1 MVKVAR
7 RRKAKKIML
16 PTMSKAAT
24 PDDLESELPLGLRKI
39 FQRLRSF
46 VKREAP
52 QLDEQVKWGGICWV
66 GKGVVCYAHAVGDRA
81 DFGFFK
87 GVMLKDPVKILEGD
101 GKFLRHVKVRREAD
115 IREKELAGLLAQAL
129 TADGGSKF

>member
-24 PDDLESELPLGLRKI
+24 PDELVDELGPEMRRT

-52 QLDEQVKWGGICWV
+52 QLEEQVKWGGICWV
-66 GKGVVCYAHAVGDRA
+66 GKGVVCYAHAVGERA
-81 DFGFFK
+81 DFGFFR
-87 GVMLKDPVKILEGD
+87 GVMLKDPGKMLEGD
-101 GKFLRHVKVRREAD
+101 GKFLRHLKVRRPSD
-115 IREKELAGLLAQAL
+115 IREPELAELLKQAL
-129 TADGGSKF
+129 QKD

>member
-16 PTMSKAAT
+16 PMMSSAAT
-24 PDDLESELPLGLRKI
+24 PDELVSELDPELRQI

-52 QLDEQVKWGGICWV
+52 QLAEQVKWGGLCWM
-66 GKGVVCYAHAVGDRA
+66 GKSVVCYAHAVGDRA

-87 GVMLKDPVKILEGD
+87 GVMLKDPHGILEGD
-101 GKFLRHVKVRREAD
+101 GKFLRHIKVRALSDVREPQF
-115 IREKELAGLLAQAL
+115 AGLLAQAL
-129 TADGGSKF
+129 TADRKS